1 LVDLPWNGGRPRVL
15 QIAGG
20 SLFGRQHMNSLD
32 IFAQNL
38 RRECARFQSIA
49 DVCRQAEIN
58 RQQFN
63 KYLAGKGLPSAAVLH
78 KICKTLGV
86 SEDVLF
92 KPKDV
97 QFFSSSATPLE
108 MAMLN
113 LQELPGH
120 PVERLEF
127 AGLDFPE
134 GDYFCYFP
142 LPKVPGMLIRS
153 LLRIKRNG
161 ANTGFVR
168 LTAYSASASR
178 TTKMISGRHS
188 GIVVANHNDFFFVG
202 LNRYAPFQVSFM
214 SVPRANGS
222 GPTFFSGNAL
232 TKSGGN
238 TISSRFCLMKS
249 QETYSTKLN
258 LRKIGIIHEH
268 EAGIESMVMSSLLAK
283 E

>member
-1 LVDLPWNGGRPRVL
+1 
-15 QIAGG
+15 
-20 SLFGRQHMNSLD
+20 MNSLD
-32 IFAQNL
+32 VFAQNL
-38 RRECARFQSIA
+38 RRECTRFPSIA

-78 KICKTLGV
+78 KICKTLNV
-86 SEDVLF
+86 SQETLF
-92 KPKDV
+92 RQQNV
-97 QFFSSSATPLE
+97 QAFSPVATPFEL
-108 MAMLN
+108 AMLS
-113 LQELPGH
+113 LQDMPGR
-120 PVERLEF
+120 PVEKLEF

-153 LLRIKRNG
+153 LLRIKCNG

-168 LTAYSASASR
+168 LTAYSANAKR

-232 TKSGGN
+232 TKSGGT

-249 QETYSTKLN
+249 QETRSAKCN